1 MVRVGFLSFLL
12 GITLLVR
19 KTDLASERSMSI
31 FVRAMLCPQN
41 KRPLHSLFTEY
52 LGHLNKHKPPGG
64 FITNYPEV
72 AHGCPR
78 SSSLTVSAIPDNF
91 VPARGSCPGTP
102 PLTRSDAEVK
112 LARQPASTASAAASQ
127 TSAISPGLHCSRDPH
142 LLELNTS

>member
-1 MVRVGFLSFLL
+1 MGFLSFLL

-72 AHGCPR
+72 ARGCPR

-102 PLTRSDAEVK
+102 PLTLNDAEVK
-112 LARQPASTASAAASQ
+112 LARQPASPWPARPVQ
-127 TSAISPGLHCSRDPH
+127 LLPRPLLFHCSCDPH